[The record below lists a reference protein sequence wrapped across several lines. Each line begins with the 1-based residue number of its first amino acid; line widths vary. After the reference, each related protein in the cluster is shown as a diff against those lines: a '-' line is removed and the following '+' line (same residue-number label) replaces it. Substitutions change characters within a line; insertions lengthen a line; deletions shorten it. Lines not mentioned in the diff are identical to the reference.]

1 MIWYLDRS
9 DILQIHLDV
18 IEDSG
23 GGSGIRTEAGIESAV
38 IAPQTVYFGQELY
51 PAITAKAA
59 IVCFE
64 IITQHPFIDGN
75 KRVGH
80 AAMAYFLR
88 MNDYILLADDDEQE
102 KIVLSLAEG
111 NMNLEE
117 LTSWVEKNISKL

>member
-38 IAPQTVYFGQELY
+38 VAPQTVYFGQELY
-51 PAITAKAA
+51 PTITAKAA
-59 IVCFE
+59 IICFE

-75 KRVGH
+75 KRIGH

-88 MNDYILLADDDEQE
+88 MNDHILLADDDEQE

-111 NMNLEE
+111 KMNLEE
-117 LTSWVEKNISKL
+117 LTDWVEKNISKL